1 MVVSTMGMPGDDTPT
16 EYPATPAPA
25 RAPAPGSL
33 GELHEK
39 SIVRSLLQ
47 TPAVCEVLVGPGMAG
62 AALSLQTWAVM
73 LGDHS
78 SRSGA
83 SLRASCPGLEE
94 SVRWVTSMR
103 G

>member
-1 MVVSTMGMPGDDTPT
+1 MECLIAHVKANTPPGVTAT
-16 EYPATPAPA
+16 ATPLAF
-25 RAPAPGSL
+25 RAYPYLVPDDEPGL
-33 GELHEK
+33 A
-39 SIVRSLLQ
+39 V
-47 TPAVCEVLVGPGMAG
+47 VCEVLVGPGMAG